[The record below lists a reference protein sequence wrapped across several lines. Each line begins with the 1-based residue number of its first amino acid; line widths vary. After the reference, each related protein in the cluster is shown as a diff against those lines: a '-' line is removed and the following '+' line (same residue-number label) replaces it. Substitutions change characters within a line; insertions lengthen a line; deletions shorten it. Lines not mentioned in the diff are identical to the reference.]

1 VLTFGDRRVREV
13 MVPRTE
19 AAFFTTQQTIKEAVD
34 DALRLGFTRFVLCR
48 PAGLDAPVWMIHSK
62 DLLRAVAKGS
72 EDGLVELK
80 RPITVLAD
88 STLVDEVLRE
98 MRVRRQHL
106 ALLVDEHGTTVGL
119 VTLED
124 LLEEIVGEIE
134 DEFDAEVEEMLRR
147 VSDGWI
153 VAGSAPV
160 RLVQARLGIHLAD
173 GPQTTIGGNV
183 IERLGRPPQQGETVE
198 LGGRAARIEGVDGP
212 LVTELRFAS
221 TTEDANSGQASG

>member
-1 VLTFGDRRVREV
+1 MARCCHGNGHPGFCCSRPRGCCPYKVRVR
-13 MVPRTE
+13 
-19 AAFFTTQQTIKEAVD
+19 
-34 DALRLGFTRFVLCR
+34 
-48 PAGLDAPVWMIHSK
+48 
-62 DLLRAVAKGS
+62 
-72 EDGLVELK
+72 DGLAELK
-80 RPITVLAD
+80 RPIAVLAD

-98 MRVRRQHL
+98 MRTRRQHL
-106 ALLVDEHGTTVGL
+106 ALIVDEHGTTVGL

-134 DEFDAEVEEMLRR
+134 DEFDAEVEVEEMVRR
-147 VSDGWI
+147 GPDGWI

-160 RLVQARLGIHLAD
+160 RLVQ
-173 GPQTTIGGNV
+173 V